1 MVLIEVKIVM
11 ILIMKNIKTCCFRL
25 LSLLIFPLAL
35 FKAVVGQFGY
45 VRRWSNCNFARL
57 NFFAK
62 ALNYGKFFQA
72 FLMLVLLSCGQYC
85 LAQDGNAG
93 IQEATNKVKGYFD
106 TGCDLMYAIG
116 AVVGII
122 GAIKVFNKWNAGE
135 PDTNKVAAAW
145 FGSCIFLVVVATVL
159 KSFFGI

>member
-1 MVLIEVKIVM
+1 MVLIEVLGIKL
-11 ILIMKNIKTCCFRL
+11 LIMNLKRIKRQSHLAQPIINRKNYTI
-25 LSLLIFPLAL
+25 LSFAGLKAMLTLFFMGLAD
-35 FKAVVGQFGY
+35 AV
-45 VRRWSNCNFARL
+45 
-57 NFFAK
+57 
-62 ALNYGKFFQA
+62 
-72 FLMLVLLSCGQYC
+72 

-122 GAIKVFNKWNAGE
+122 GAVKVFNKWNAGE